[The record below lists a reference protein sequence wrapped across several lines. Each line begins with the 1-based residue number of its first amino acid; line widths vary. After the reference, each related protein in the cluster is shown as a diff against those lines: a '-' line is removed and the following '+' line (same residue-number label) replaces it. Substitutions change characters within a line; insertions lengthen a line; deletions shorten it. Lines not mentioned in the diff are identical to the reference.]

1 LAFGSRTL
9 LVISGVPHTLFP
21 VPFTHFL
28 YTPHRNKD
36 LKEYLSIVP
45 NLCLLH
51 CYLLTNQ
58 MASFLFLILFSSTLL
73 SIEAFEDA
81 CPSIQCG
88 HDTPNIQFP
97 FQVKGLQ
104 NCGHPGFELVCKDN
118 TTFIPFPSYG
128 ELVVKSISY
137 NAKKL
142 NLLDPKNCVHEVFLN
157 LNLSLTPFH
166 YFYVVKNYTYLNCSS
181 RLPPNSFNEV
191 PCLSGSKYHVY
202 TVEPSLA
209 IPNSCRP
216 VKTVAIPFQ
225 YSPYL
230 SDNSFGL
237 GLSWDMSDCEAKGGH
252 CGLNFKDKTGCF
264 NLSYDIGN
272 LCPFFPVFFIYLFLC
287 L

>member
-1 LAFGSRTL
+1 
-9 LVISGVPHTLFP
+9 
-21 VPFTHFL
+21 
-28 YTPHRNKD
+28 
-36 LKEYLSIVP
+36 
-45 NLCLLH
+45 
-51 CYLLTNQ
+51 

-137 NAKKL
+137 NTKKL
-142 NLLDPKNCVHEVFLN
+142 NLLDPKNCVHGVFLN

-166 YFYVVKNYTYLNCSS
+166 YYYVVKNYTYLNCSS

-237 GLSWDMSDCEAKGGH
+237 GLSWDMPDCEAKGGH
-252 CGLNFKDKTGCF
+252 CGLNFKDKTECF
-264 NLSYDIGN
+264 NLSYDIVLSIGI
-272 LCPFFPVFFIYLFLC
+272 FIFAMAVATVIIIRIYNSKKIHCQDEEKYRTDVEKLGDFKGLR
-287 L
+287 LKPDFDTKQSSQ